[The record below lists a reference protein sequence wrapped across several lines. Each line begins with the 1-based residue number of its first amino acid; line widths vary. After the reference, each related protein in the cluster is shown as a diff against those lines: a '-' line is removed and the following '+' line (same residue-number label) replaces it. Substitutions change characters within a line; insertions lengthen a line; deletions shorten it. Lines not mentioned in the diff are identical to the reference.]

1 MIFWLKFK
9 MFNVQEIRQDFPI
22 LHRKVYGKPLVYLD
36 NAATT
41 QKPRLMIDAVSK
53 YYEEYNA
60 NVHRG
65 IYTLAE
71 EATAAYEDA
80 RQRVAKFIGAR
91 NSAEIIFTRGTTE
104 AINLVAYSWGEKFL
118 EKGDTVLLTLMEHHS
133 NLVPWQLL
141 ARRKGINLEF
151 IPVTAEGYLED
162 LEGMIRRLRP
172 KLVAFTHVSNVLGTV
187 NPVKKLIK
195 VAHEVGAVVLVD
207 GAQAMAHLPVNVADL
222 GCDFYAF
229 SGHKMMGPTGVGV
242 LWGRGK
248 ILEEM
253 PPFLAGGEM
262 IQEVFLRESSFK
274 DIPYKFEAGTPSIA
288 QVIGLGAAVD
298 YLSALGMEN
307 IHRYEEGLLEYAFKK
322 LEAIPGLAIYGPRNS
337 ADRGGVIA
345 FNVTGIHPHDL
356 ATVLDQDGVAIRSG
370 NHCAMPLHAHFKI
383 NASARAS
390 FAFYSTAAEVDV
402 LAEAIEG
409 AKKIFKV

>member
-1 MIFWLKFK
+1 MKFK
-9 MFNVQEIRQDFPI
+9 MLNVQKIRRDFPI
-22 LHRKVYGKPLVYLD
+22 LRREVHGKPLVYLD

-41 QKPRLMIDAVSK
+41 QKPKSVIDSISS
-53 YYEEYNA
+53 YYETSNA

-65 IYTLAE
+65 IHALAE
-71 EATAAYEDA
+71 EATTAYEGA
-80 RQRVAKFIGAR
+80 RSKVAEFIGTR
-91 NSAEIIFTRGTTE
+91 NPAEIIFTRGTTE

-118 EKGDTVLLTLMEHHS
+118 KKGDTVLLTLMEHHS

-141 ARRKGINLEF
+141 AQRKGLNLEF

-162 LEGMIRRLRP
+162 PEGMIRRLRP

-187 NPVKKLIK
+187 NPVRKLIEF
-195 VAHEVGAVVLVD
+195 AQTLNPRPYTLID
-207 GAQAMAHLPVNVADL
+207 GAQAMAHLPVNVAEL

-229 SGHKMMGPTGVGV
+229 SSHKMMGPTGVGV
-242 LWGRGK
+242 LWGK
-248 ILEEM
+248 KEILEEM

-262 IQEVFLRESSFK
+262 IREVFLRESTFK
-274 DIPYKFEAGTPSIA
+274 DIPHKFEAGTPHISG
-288 QVIGLGAAVD
+288 VIGLGAAVD

-307 IHRYEEGLLEYAFKK
+307 IRRSEEKVLEYAFKK
-322 LEAIPGLAIYGPRNS
+322 LEAVPGLTIYGPRNS

-345 FNVTGIHPHDL
+345 FNVAGIHPHDL

-370 NHCAMPLHAHFKI
+370 NHCAMPLHTHFKI

-390 FAFYSTAAEVDV
+390 FAFYNTKEEIDILVGG
-402 LAEAIEG
+402 IER
-409 AKKIFKV
+409 AKKLLKI